1 MRTDRII
8 FADRTK
14 AMGVAFIPILL
25 VIMYFLILRP
35 QQKRLKEQR
44 AMLNLIDVGD
54 DVRTDSGIYGTVS
67 DLDGDTIFLMIADG
81 VEIKISK
88 ASIAELVSYDDS
100 YDED

>member
-1 MRTDRII
+1 
-8 FADRTK
+8 
-14 AMGVAFIPILL
+14 MGILFIPILL

-35 QQKRLKEQR
+35 QQKRLKDQR
-44 AMLNLIDVGD
+44 AMLNLVDVGD
-54 DVRTDSGIYGTVS
+54 DVRTDSGIYGTIS

-100 YDED
+100 HDED

>member
-1 MRTDRII
+1 
-8 FADRTK
+8 
-14 AMGVAFIPILL
+14 MGVAFIPILL

-35 QQKRLKEQR
+35 QQKKLKEQR

-54 DVRTDSGIYGTVS
+54 DVRTDSGIYGTIS

-100 YDED
+100 HDED

>member
-1 MRTDRII
+1 
-8 FADRTK
+8 
-14 AMGVAFIPILL
+14 MGVAFIPILL

-54 DVRTDSGIYGTVS
+54 DVRTDSGIYGTIS

-100 YDED
+100 HDED